1 MGSDDVS
8 ARLDRLESISAL
20 TRIVHEFCRSADQR
34 DLERFMALWHPD
46 AVWVTHERAEGH
58 DAIRA
63 AILAQW
69 DSLPELHHWATNV
82 VVDADGDR
90 GQVESDVLLL
100 VRLRDGSRIRAA
112 RTYRDVV
119 ERRDGLWRI
128 LERHA
133 GPATSFDGDVTAFG
147 A

>member
-20 TRIVHEFCRSADQR
+20 TRIVHDFCRSADQR

-46 AVWVTHERAEGH
+46 AAWVTHERVEGH

-63 AILAQW
+63 AILGQW
-69 DSLPELHHWATNV
+69 DAIPEMHHWATNI
-82 VVDADGDR
+82 VVDVDGER

-119 ERRDGLWRI
+119 ERRDGRWRI